1 MAASRPRRF
10 SARQALEFILEEGSD
25 IDDSDDNELNEYS
38 SDEYELQDD
47 EMREQDST
55 SAIIIIHSVC
65 QKVFR
70 KVLLLGLFECC

>member
-47 EMREQDST
+47 EITFFDHFCNNNNTFCVSK
-55 SAIIIIHSVC
+55 SFS
-65 QKVFR
+65 
-70 KVLLLGLFECC
+70 

>member
-55 SAIIIIHSVC
+55 SDHFCNNNNTFCVS
-65 QKVFR
+65 KSFS
-70 KVLLLGLFECC
+70 